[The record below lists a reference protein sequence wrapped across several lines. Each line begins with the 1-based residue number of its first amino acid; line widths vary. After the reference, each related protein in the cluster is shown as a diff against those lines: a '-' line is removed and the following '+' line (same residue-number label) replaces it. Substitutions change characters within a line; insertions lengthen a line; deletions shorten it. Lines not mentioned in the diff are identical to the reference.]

1 MAALVIKDL
10 PDLLH
15 RRLKEEAAR
24 NRRSMT
30 QQAIAILEHALAKPS
45 ISGKGEP
52 PPPLE
57 LKVRHSHKWI
67 YAAIRR
73 GRK

>member
-1 MAALVIKDL
+1 MAALVIKNL
-10 PDLLH
+10 PQKLH

-30 QQAIAILEHALAKPS
+30 QHALALLERALDQGS
-45 ISGKGEP
+45 ASESREP
-52 PPPLE
+52 PQPVDLGV
-57 LKVRHSHKWI
+57 KHDHKWV
-67 YAAIRR
+67 YAAIRE